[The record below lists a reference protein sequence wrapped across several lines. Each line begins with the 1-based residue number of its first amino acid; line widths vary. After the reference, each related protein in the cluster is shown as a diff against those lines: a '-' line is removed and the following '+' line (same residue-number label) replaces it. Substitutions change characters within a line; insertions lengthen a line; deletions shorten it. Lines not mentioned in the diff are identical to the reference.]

1 MSTNLGKIEE
11 LKAVLFVTAAGF
23 AFRIV
28 HYFLFASY
36 IVAGSDAMQNIKL
49 GRKFASGNFS
59 GVLDTYWP
67 PLYPI
72 LIGAVTI
79 FVDDLVL
86 PAVIISIVAGSL
98 AVPLTYYFVRQSYGH
113 DAGIVAAVLAVFFPY
128 LINSVFAIGTEN
140 LYYLFIVG
148 ALFTGWKGLMN
159 DSPTSYLSTG
169 VLLGLGYLTRPE
181 AIGYPIFF
189 IALAVGKA
197 VWQKRPFRRE
207 TILQVSS
214 ILLGFALLSVP
225 YLLYLKSETGSW
237 TISGKMGKN
246 FASGVFSEEQTKGA
260 PTRSLEDST
269 DDSRPTIKN
278 LASNFFF
285 NLREAHKAI
294 GELMPIFLLLLAG
307 LGLFGEKLSEERLKR
322 EAFLVA
328 FCFLTIVGYAATWVL
343 ERYLYIL
350 FPIFF
355 GWIALGIIRL
365 ERWYRESVSDWTFGR
380 YLSRINYHSFVAL
393 CLVLVYLYVFT
404 TNFYVRSSA
413 SSWQQ
418 AAYEERDAGKWIKE
432 NGKSNPN
439 LFTESY
445 RPAFYADGIQYWSES
460 TDLEVIMSQIKQ
472 CKGDSLITS
481 GPPNRDCKIDYVV
494 SSERSLRG
502 NPFLEN
508 FTDVLRND
516 PEFTLVYE
524 TDKQP
529 GYKISVFEHKQN
541 SE

>member
-1 MSTNLGKIEE
+1 MSTNLGNIEE
-11 LKAVLFVTAAGF
+11 LRAVFLLTAAGF
-23 AFRIV
+23 AFRLL
-28 HYFLFASY
+28 HYFLFAGY

-49 GRKFASGNFS
+49 GRNLATGNFN

-72 LIGAVTI
+72 LIGVVT
-79 FVDDLVL
+79 FFLDDLVL
-86 PAVIISIVAGSL
+86 PAIIISIIAGSL

-113 DAGIVAAVLAVFFPY
+113 DAGIIAAVMAVFFPY

-140 LYYLFIVG
+140 LYLLFIVG
-148 ALFTGWKGLMN
+148 ALFIGWKGVIN
-159 DSPTSYLSTG
+159 DSPTMFLCTG
-169 VLLGLGYLTRPE
+169 ALLGLGYLTRPE

-197 VWQKRPFRRE
+197 VWKKRPFRRE
-207 TILQVSS
+207 TVLQVAS

-246 FASGVFSEEQTKGA
+246 FASGIFSEEA
-260 PTRSLEDST
+260 PKDARARSREDSVDT
-269 DDSRPTIKN
+269 RPTIRN
-278 LASNFFF
+278 LASNFLF

-294 GELMPIFLLLLAG
+294 SELMPIFLILLAG
-307 LGLFGEKLSEERLKR
+307 LGLLGEKVSEERLKR

-328 FCFLTIVGYAATWVL
+328 FCFLTIFGYAATWVL

-350 FPIFF
+350 FPICF

-365 ERWYRESVSDWTFGR
+365 ERCFRESISNWTFGR
-380 YLSRINYHSFVAL
+380 YLSRINYYSFLAL
-393 CLVLVYLYVFT
+393 CLFFVYLYVFT
-404 TNFYVRSSA
+404 TNFYVRSKA
-413 SSWQQ
+413 SSWEQ
-418 AAYEERDAGKWIKE
+418 AAYEERDAGVWLRE

-439 LFTESY
+439 LFTASY

-460 TDLEVIMSQIKQ
+460 KDLEMIMSQIKQ

-481 GPPNRDCKIDYVV
+481 GPPNLDCKIDYVV
-494 SSERSLRG
+494 SSERSLRN
-502 NPFLEN
+502 NPFLEK
-508 FTDVLRND
+508 FTDMLRND

-524 TDKQP
+524 TDEQP
-529 GYKISVFEHKQN
+529 GYMISVFEHKQN
-541 SE
+541 